1 MAPAQ
6 YFVEGFQNSSMVQFA
21 PTYIISR
28 SVRGVEASWK
38 LFSFGES
45 SCDAS
50 VLGLHVVALT
60 QTLDASS
67 NGVFH
72 VPHVLPSR

>member
-1 MAPAQ
+1 MPPAQ

-21 PTYIISR
+21 PTYINSS

-38 LFSFGES
+38 LFSFEES
-45 SCDAS
+45 SCERSRPTCCGPDPN
-50 VLGLHVVALT
+50 T
-60 QTLDASS
+60 DASS

-72 VPHVLPSR
+72 VPHVLPSG